1 MTGELVN
8 LSGLQ
13 PGGEAYMEAVLLNAM
28 HRRAHGPK
36 MMIPG
41 LHGMVMQP
49 TTPSVVP
56 VSGPLPDETPLRA
69 EELQDTQEVVH
80 TALTPTI
87 PLPQVP
93 VPSTKVL
100 LTHAAESGQMSGF
113 DLELE
118 VTDICVDD
126 ESISMV
132 LLSSARFKPKAGM
145 RFDLKVNGRS
155 YPVCFMGAAFRFPR
169 LDLNGL
175 SFIRIST

>member
-1 MTGELVN
+1 
-8 LSGLQ
+8 
-13 PGGEAYMEAVLLNAM
+13 
-28 HRRAHGPK
+28 
-36 MMIPG
+36 
-41 LHGMVMQP
+41 MVMQP
-49 TTPSVVP
+49 ATPPVVP
-56 VSGPLPDETPLRA
+56 VSGPSLDETPLRP

-87 PLPQVP
+87 PLPKVP
-93 VPSTKVL
+93 VPTTKVL
-100 LTHAAESGQMSGF
+100 LTHVAESGQLSGF

-118 VTDICVDD
+118 VTDICVDE

-145 RFDLKVNGRS
+145 RFDLKVNSLS

-175 SFIRIST
+175 SFIRIAP